1 MEKGMRLC
9 GGTFFSLLV
18 EIKKNRKITNLKC
31 LQALVDIFHV
41 TIESFENS
49 TYTSHTSSYKT
60 CEINHTEWLVFDD
73 TDAIKEFSN
82 KICNPK
88 EYLNV
93 LKDMEDFISDCLS
106 ENVEKQKWLA
116 NAVFELIESDDTI
129 PDSAVFYIKRDGK
142 SVVKSDLLAKTKEI
156 YFPSFLL
163 GIWHYIIE
171 NIRDN
176 TVGKD
181 TLKKW
186 NGKREKHT
194 IGKISKSNFD
204 NSFSYVVVVPYNET
218 GEEKNMKEK
227 EKIDKPVNQPIA
239 EKKKLTPFEERNLA
253 SGQAM
258 VDVLIPVLKNI
269 EYGFEKKVL
278 YSSSVLTDEE
288 EVKYRGE
295 ESASMDVEKY
305 FDHNNKQLIY
315 RYTGFANF
323 SRKVDKSME
332 QNVVIT
338 VAFGDYSI
346 ESYTT
351 YDNWRSKSYV
361 NNILSEGT
369 YECKIWFKIIVPKG
383 ENASQVQVLLIEEL

>member
-9 GGTFFSLLV
+9 GGTFFTLLV
-18 EIKKNRKITNLKC
+18 EIKKNRKITNPKC

-41 TIESFENS
+41 TTDSFENS

-60 CEINHTEWLVFDD
+60 CETDHTEWLVFDD
-73 TDAIKEFSN
+73 TDAIEKFSN

-93 LKDMEDFISDCLS
+93 LKDMEDVISDCLS
-106 ENVEKQKWLA
+106 ENAEKQAWLA
-116 NAVFELIESDDTI
+116 HAVFELIESDDTI
-129 PDSAVFYIKRDGK
+129 PDSAAFYIKKDGK
-142 SVVKSDLLAKTKEI
+142 SVVKSELLSKIKEI

-163 GIWHYIIE
+163 GVWHYIIE
-171 NIRDN
+171 NVRDN

-194 IGKISKSNFD
+194 IGKVSKSNFD
-204 NSFSYVVVVPYNET
+204 NSFSYVVVVPYKET
-218 GEEKNMKEK
+218 GEEKNTKEK
-227 EKIDKPVNQPIA
+227 EKIDKAENQPIA
-239 EKKKLTPFEERNLA
+239 EKKKLTPLEERILA

-258 VDVLIPVLKNI
+258 ADVLIPVLRNI

-288 EVKYRGE
+288 EIKYRGD
-295 ESASMDVEKY
+295 ESASMDVEEY
-305 FDHNNKQLIY
+305 FDPNNKKMIY
-315 RYTGFANF
+315 RYTGSANF
-323 SRKVDKSME
+323 SRRVDEFMN
-332 QNVVIT
+332 QNVVIAA
-338 VAFGDYSI
+338 AFGDYSI

-351 YDNWRSKSYV
+351 YDNWKSKSYA
-361 NNILSEGT
+361 NNVLSEGD
-369 YECKIWFKIIVPKG
+369 YECKIWFKIIATKD
-383 ENASQVQVLLIEEL
+383 ENASRVQILLIEEI

>member
-1 MEKGMRLC
+1 
-9 GGTFFSLLV
+9 
-18 EIKKNRKITNLKC
+18 
-31 LQALVDIFHV
+31 
-41 TIESFENS
+41 
-49 TYTSHTSSYKT
+49 
-60 CEINHTEWLVFDD
+60 
-73 TDAIKEFSN
+73 
-82 KICNPK
+82 
-88 EYLNV
+88 
-93 LKDMEDFISDCLS
+93 
-106 ENVEKQKWLA
+106 
-116 NAVFELIESDDTI
+116 
-129 PDSAVFYIKRDGK
+129 
-142 SVVKSDLLAKTKEI
+142 
-156 YFPSFLL
+156 
-163 GIWHYIIE
+163 
-171 NIRDN
+171 
-176 TVGKD
+176 
-181 TLKKW
+181 
-186 NGKREKHT
+186 
-194 IGKISKSNFD
+194 
-204 NSFSYVVVVPYNET
+204 
-218 GEEKNMKEK
+218 MKEK

-369 YECKIWFKIIVPKG
+369 YECKIWFKIIAPKG
-383 ENASQVQVLLIEEL
+383 ENASRVQVLLIEEL